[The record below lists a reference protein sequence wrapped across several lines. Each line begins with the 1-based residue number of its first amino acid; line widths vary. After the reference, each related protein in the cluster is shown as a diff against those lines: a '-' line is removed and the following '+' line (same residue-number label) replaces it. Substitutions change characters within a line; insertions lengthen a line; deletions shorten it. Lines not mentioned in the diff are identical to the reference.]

1 MVITVTISLN
11 SDKVQRRVCLHTKH
25 GLASTQERV
34 GDYPCSFLSK
44 KHPVSWYPWKAHDLQ
59 MHNSVPGA
67 PHVDGLNLFEDYG
80 TSLHATIDSKLASSD
95 IMEFQWIRILW
106 RFHQPPL
113 TRPVSRSI
121 RPKIEIISGHPCLLT
136 PSIYNPPGI
145 SLHYNWNQTG
155 RFSLLLSLTVS
166 RSNLP
171 SQRSYGPMRTRIL
184 KRENSAFLSN
194 EQCPKQ
200 HSISWATN

>member
-25 GLASTQERV
+25 GLAPTQERV
-34 GDYPCSFLSK
+34 RNCPGSFLAK
-44 KHPVSWYPWKAHDLQ
+44 QHPVYWYPWKAHDLQ

-67 PHVDGLNLFEDYG
+67 AHVDGLNLFEDYG

-95 IMEFQWIRILW
+95 IMEFQWIRITW

-121 RPKIEIISGHPCLLT
+121 RSKIEIISGPLCLLT
-136 PSIYNPPGI
+136 RQCIIPPEFHCTIIEIKRVVFHYCSALQLVDLIY
-145 SLHYNWNQTG
+145 LHRG
-155 RFSLLLSLTVS
+155 AMARCVRAFS
-166 RSNLP
+166 
-171 SQRSYGPMRTRIL
+171 
-184 KRENSAFLSN
+184 RENSAFLSN
-194 EQCPKQ
+194 EQCPKP